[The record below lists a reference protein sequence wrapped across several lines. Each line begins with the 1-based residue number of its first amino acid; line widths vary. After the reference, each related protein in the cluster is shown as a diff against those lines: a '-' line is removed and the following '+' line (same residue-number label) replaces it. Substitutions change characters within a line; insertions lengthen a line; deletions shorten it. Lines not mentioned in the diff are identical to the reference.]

1 MASHP
6 VPEGRDLLAHCCL
19 FLQDKHVIN
28 LRAYDVRGRSAITD
42 FYLVGSV
49 RNDRQMKAA
58 GQNLTRQLKK
68 LGVRAMH
75 KDGELG
81 STWIVLDYVDCIVH
95 LFTIEARAHYDIESL
110 WPECEIPIDTLR
122 PTPVSS

>member
-1 MASHP
+1 MARQR
-6 VPEGRDLLAHCCL
+6 VPEGRELLAHCCVL
-19 FLQDKHVIN
+19 LQDKHVLN
-28 LRAYDVRGRSAITD
+28 LRAYDVRNLSTITD

-75 KDGELG
+75 KDGEFG
-81 STWIVLDYVDCIVH
+81 SSWIVLDFVDCIVH
-95 LFTIEARAHYDIESL
+95 LFTEEARAHYDIESL
-110 WPECEIPIDTLR
+110 WPECEIPLATLMPATR
-122 PTPVSS
+122 KP

>member
-6 VPEGRDLLAHCCL
+6 VPEGRDLLAQCCL
-19 FLQDKHVIN
+19 LLQDKHVIN

-75 KDGELG
+75 KDGTMG
-81 STWIVLDYVDCIVH
+81 SAWIVLDYVDCIVH
-95 LFTIEARAHYDIESL
+95 LFTIEARAHYDIEAL
-110 WPECEIPIDTLR
+110 WPECEIPLDTLR
-122 PTPVSS
+122 PAPASS

>member
-1 MASHP
+1 MAQHS
-6 VPEGRDLLAHCCL
+6 VPEGRDLLAQCHL
-19 FLQDKHVIN
+19 LLQDKHVLD

-68 LGVRAMH
+68 LGVRALH
-75 KDGELG
+75 KDGEMG
-81 STWIVLDYVDCIVH
+81 SAWIVLDFVDCIVH
-95 LFTIEARAHYDIESL
+95 LFTVEARAHYAIEAL
-110 WPECEIPIDTLR
+110 WPGSELALDTPR
-122 PTPVSS
+122 PAPASP